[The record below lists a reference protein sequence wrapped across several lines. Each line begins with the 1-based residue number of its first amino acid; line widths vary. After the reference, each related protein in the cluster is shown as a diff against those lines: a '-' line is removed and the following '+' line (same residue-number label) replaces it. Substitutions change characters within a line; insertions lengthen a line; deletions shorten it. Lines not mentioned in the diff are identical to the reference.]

1 MASDYEVLLRRGNG
15 HNKTVTITD
24 CYSEQEA
31 RETAESMYGM
41 EVLRVLWKGRSGGNT
56 SSTTSSHSQPSDAPS
71 GGEYDPLGVIG
82 LLIVLFVLYAIIQF
96 WWIVIPGLIVA
107 FILWCFTL
115 SDDD

>member
-41 EVLRVLWKGRSGGNT
+41 EVLRVIWKGRGGG
-56 SSTTSSHSQPSDAPS
+56 STTSYSAASPPPSDRSS
-71 GGEYDPLGVIG
+71 GGDFDALGVIA
-82 LLIVLFVLYAIIQF
+82 LLAVLMVVYFVVSFWYVLIPLAII
-96 WWIVIPGLIVA
+96 A
-107 FILWCFTL
+107 FIVWSFMLK
-115 SDDD
+115 DDD

>member
-41 EVLRVLWKGRSGGNT
+41 EVLRVIWKGRSGGST
-56 SSTTSSHSQPSDAPS
+56 SSSTSSYSPPSDRSS
-71 GGEYDPLGVIG
+71 GGDFDALGVIA
-82 LLIVLFVLYAIIQF
+82 LLAILFGVYFVVTF
-96 WWIVIPGLIVA
+96 WWILIPLAIIC
-107 FILWCFTL
+107 FIIWSFTL
-115 SDDD
+115 NDDE